1 MRMPVSVSSKSPVK
15 PVNGIPARTLPVD
28 TSSFEFSISSSIV
41 LVASFGLFS
50 SSVGFSTTVESS
62 VFTSCSDVSVVSV
75 SSTSLV
81 CLEVFVSVSLFCS
94 TICVSLAK
102 DCVLSETF
110 SSAST
115 GEIVLSPKEHD
126 RTAAATFVFF
136 LFIKRLPPYVIAFTS
151 NMIIPLQK
159 IKSIFIPKVM
169 TFN

>member
-28 TSSFEFSISSSIV
+28 TSSSIV

-136 LFIKRLPPYVIAFTS
+136 LFIKCLLLKCNRFHI
-151 NMIIPLQK
+151 
-159 IKSIFIPKVM
+159 
-169 TFN
+169 